1 MEFHHRVIVPTLLD
15 THFLA
20 AFGLPKNL
28 IIPTKQCNNRVQ
40 YQALFLKAFYICT
53 YIIQSQHQ
61 KCACFLFTSC
71 LCFLCAEAST
81 TSFSSSS
88 SFPIQSEAFLPTQ
101 PRHFRLTK
109 LRLESLGGH
118 CGPSSRV
125 YTTIVRRGAYNNG
138 PRSLARTTRPRYSK
152 EKMGEERSRTQY
164 TLLEIRPTEVQRR
177 HFPFVF
183 K

>member
-1 MEFHHRVIVPTLLD
+1 MEFHHRVIVPTLLEN
-15 THFLA
+15 HLH
-20 AFGLPKNL
+20 KNL
-28 IIPTKQCNNRVQ
+28 ILPNNVIIE
-40 YQALFLKAFYICT
+40 YSIVFKSISDT